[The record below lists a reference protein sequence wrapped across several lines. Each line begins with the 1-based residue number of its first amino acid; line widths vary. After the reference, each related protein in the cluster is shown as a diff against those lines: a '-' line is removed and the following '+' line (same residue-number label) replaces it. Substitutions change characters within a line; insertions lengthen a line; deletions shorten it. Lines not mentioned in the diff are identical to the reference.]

1 MKRHRGFL
9 SERFVDTL
17 GGVREAL
24 CCRRLKHEREAF
36 CATVA
41 TEQLL
46 SNVHIA
52 VAPEGISQGCRMFET
67 RNELEGFRWTG
78 ESYVNFSS
86 FLFSVFG
93 FKDGLLDKTGQIS
106 AAI

>member
-1 MKRHRGFL
+1 
-9 SERFVDTL
+9 
-17 GGVREAL
+17 
-24 CCRRLKHEREAF
+24 
-36 CATVA
+36 
-41 TEQLL
+41 
-46 SNVHIA
+46 
-52 VAPEGISQGCRMFET
+52 MFRT

-106 AAI
+106 VAI

>member
-1 MKRHRGFL
+1 
-9 SERFVDTL
+9 
-17 GGVREAL
+17 
-24 CCRRLKHEREAF
+24 
-36 CATVA
+36 
-41 TEQLL
+41 
-46 SNVHIA
+46 
-52 VAPEGISQGCRMFET
+52 MFRT

-78 ESYVNFSS
+78 ESYVNFPSFL